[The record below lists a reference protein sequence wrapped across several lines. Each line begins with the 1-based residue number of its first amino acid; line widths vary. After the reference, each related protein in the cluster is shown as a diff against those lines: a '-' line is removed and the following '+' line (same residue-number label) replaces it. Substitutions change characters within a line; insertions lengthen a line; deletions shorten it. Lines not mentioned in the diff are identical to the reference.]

1 MLQGAAIITKLKLKI
16 FDPKFLQQVSH
27 KYAPNQ
33 VQIEVGNSPGKYDY
47 QSRIFD
53 VEQGTSEE

>member
-33 VQIEVGNSPGKYDY
+33 VQI
-47 QSRIFD
+47 
-53 VEQGTSEE
+53 